1 MGSYKRNSINITML
15 QARDVL
21 LSYFRP
27 IFNGAGITDQQWRII
42 RLLAENGTMD
52 FQDLAAQACILRPS
66 LTGILNRLEQS
77 GLLIRMKPSND
88 QRRVFLKLTGSG
100 VRIFENIRVQVDK
113 CYEDIERRMTSEK
126 MHSLLNIRVQVD
138 KCYEDIERRMTS
150 EKMHS
155 LHALLEE
162 MAALKTQDAAPKA

>member
-52 FQDLAAQACILRPS
+52 FQDLAVQACILRPS

-126 MHSLLNIRVQVD
+126 MHSL
-138 KCYEDIERRMTS
+138 
-150 EKMHS
+150 
-155 LHALLEE
+155 HALLEE
-162 MAALKTQDAAPKA
+162 MVALKTQESAPKA